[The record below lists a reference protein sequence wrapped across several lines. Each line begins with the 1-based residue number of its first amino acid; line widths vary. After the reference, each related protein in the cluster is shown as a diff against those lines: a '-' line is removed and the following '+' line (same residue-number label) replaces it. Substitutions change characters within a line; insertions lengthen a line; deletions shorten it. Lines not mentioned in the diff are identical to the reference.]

1 MGGKH
6 STAAEIV
13 LQRNPASA
21 AGRFG
26 LYNESV
32 AERCVV
38 TGLVEM
44 SMNAAAV
51 VFQQAALRPGSAAVI
66 TDRQIVTYAELRRLV
81 SVLAH
86 HLKTRGIEAGQIV
99 GVTMVHRP
107 LHLFVL
113 LALAQLGAVSLP
125 LHPSVPHERRLLA
138 ARRFGADA
146 IVSGRSEFALDGLR
160 FVGLSEVS
168 FAPDAPGEPAVHPV
182 DGDAPLR
189 ILISSGTSGD
199 PKGMVLSHAM
209 MALRNQSTE
218 TGATSS
224 SRVLPMDMNFIIGF
238 RPAMSAL
245 ARGSALVFPP
255 SLSPAHVLQGLVGH
269 HATHVYF
276 SPVQAREAAALA
288 GSGGPVCRDMVCLRL
303 VGGPA
308 SPDLLRTVSA
318 RLSPNVFVTYGSTE
332 AGMVT
337 YATPEILARQPGTV
351 GPVCEWAAVEV
362 VDAEDSVLPTGLT
375 GRLRIRSEHQVTG
388 YLHDDERN
396 RRHFRGGWFYP
407 GDLGRFDAD
416 GLLYIEGRVDEQL
429 NIGGMK
435 INPEDI
441 EATLATHPEVADVGA
456 FVMNESEGSE
466 MLAVAL
472 VLSDASQLDAVRA
485 HARMKLGPLAPA
497 RYLIVPALPRTTT
510 GKLKRGELAAL
521 LSANSR

>member
-1 MGGKH
+1 MNVNVANVVYEQ
-6 STAAEIV
+6 AA
-13 LQRNPASA
+13 QRPASA
-21 AGRFG
+21 AI
-26 LYNESV
+26 
-32 AERCVV
+32 
-38 TGLVEM
+38 
-44 SMNAAAV
+44 
-51 VFQQAALRPGSAAVI
+51 I
-66 TDRQIVTYAELRRLV
+66 TDRQTVTYADLRRLV
-81 SVLAH
+81 SVTAH
-86 HLKTRGIEAGQIV
+86 HLKHRGIEAGRIV
-99 GVTMVHRP
+99 GVSMVYRP
-107 LHLFVL
+107 LHLITL

-125 LHPSVPHERRLLA
+125 LHPAVPADRRLLA
-138 ARRFGADA
+138 ARRFGATA
-146 IVSGRSEFALDGLR
+146 VVSGRNDFALDGVG
-160 FVGLSEVS
+160 FVGLHDLS
-168 FAPDAPGEPAVHPV
+168 FAADAKEESAVHPV
-182 DGDAPLR
+182 ADEAPLR

-199 PKGMVLSHAM
+199 PKGMVLTHAM
-209 MALRNQSTE
+209 MTLRNQSTE

-224 SRVLPMDMNFIIGF
+224 SRILPMDLNFVIGF

-255 SLSPAHVLQGLVGH
+255 SLSAAHVLQGLVGH
-269 HATHVYF
+269 HVTHVYF
-276 SPVQAREAAALA
+276 SPAQARAAAMLA

-337 YATPEILARQPGTV
+337 YATPEILARQPATV
-351 GPVCEWAAVEV
+351 GPVCEWARVEI
-362 VDAEDSVLPTGLT
+362 VDAGGEPLPPGSTGE
-375 GRLRIRSEHQVTG
+375 LRIRSEHQVTG

-416 GLLYIEGRVDEQL
+416 GLLYIEGRVDEQM

-441 EATLATHPEVADVGA
+441 EATLSTHPGVADIGA
-456 FVMNESEGSE
+456 YVLSESEGSE

-485 HARMKLGPLAPA
+485 HARMMLGPLAPA
-497 RYLIVPALPRTTT
+497 RYVIVPALPRTTT

-521 LSANSR
+521 LAAN

>member
-1 MGGKH
+1 
-6 STAAEIV
+6 
-13 LQRNPASA
+13 
-21 AGRFG
+21 
-26 LYNESV
+26 
-32 AERCVV
+32 
-38 TGLVEM
+38 M
-44 SMNAAAV
+44 SMNAASIV
-51 VFQQAALRPGSAAVI
+51 YEQAALRPGDAAII

-107 LHLFVL
+107 LHLVVL

-125 LHPSVPHERRLLA
+125 LHPAVPPERRLLA
-138 ARRFGADA
+138 ARRFGASVL
-146 IVSGRSEFALDGLR
+146 VSGRSEFALDGLG
-160 FVGLSEVS
+160 FVGVGDVS
-168 FAPDAPGEPAVHPV
+168 FGAGAPEELAVHPAG
-182 DGDAPLR
+182 GDTPLR

-209 MALRNQSTE
+209 MALRNRSIE
-218 TGATSS
+218 TGATPS
-224 SRVLPMDMNFIIGF
+224 SRVLPMDLHFIIGF

-255 SLSPAHVLQGLVGH
+255 SLSAAHVLQGLIGH
-269 HATHVYF
+269 RVTHVYF

-288 GSGGPVCRDMVCLRL
+288 GSGGPVCRDMVCMRL

-308 SPDLLRTVSA
+308 SADLLRTVST

-337 YATPEILARQPGTV
+337 YATPEILARRPDTV
-351 GPVCEWAAVEV
+351 GRVCEWAEAEI
-362 VDAEDSVLPTGLT
+362 VDDEDGALPVGRTGL
-375 GRLRIRSEHQVTG
+375 LRIRSGHQVPA
-388 YLHDDERN
+388 YLNDDERN
-396 RRHFRGGWFYP
+396 RRHFRDGWFYP

-416 GLLYIEGRVDEQL
+416 GLLYIEGRADEQL

-441 EATLATHPEVADVGA
+441 EATLSTHPEVADVGA
-456 FVMNESEGSE
+456 FVMDESEGGE
-466 MLAVAL
+466 KLAVAL
-472 VLSDASQLDAVRA
+472 VLHDPTQLDAVRT
-485 HARMKLGPLAPA
+485 HARMNLGPLAPA
-497 RYLIVPALPRTTT
+497 RYLTVPALPRTAT

-521 LSANSR
+521 LPANSR